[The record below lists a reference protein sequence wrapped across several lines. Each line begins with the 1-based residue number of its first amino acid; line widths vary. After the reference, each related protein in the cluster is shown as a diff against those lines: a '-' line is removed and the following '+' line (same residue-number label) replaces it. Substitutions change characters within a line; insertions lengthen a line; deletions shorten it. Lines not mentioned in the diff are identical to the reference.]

1 MDGSE
6 RISFGQH
13 REALDDRLFV
23 MSFAVEDRAF
33 SFGDHFIASGAL
45 PSLAAFAR
53 EAELTQIS
61 GLQAPIVGT
70 FLVPTKGAGG
80 H

>member
-13 REALDDRLFV
+13 REAFDDGLFV
-23 MSFAVEDRAF
+23 MLFAVEDRAF
-33 SFGDHFIASGAL
+33 GCGDHFLAGGAL

-53 EAELTQIS
+53 EAEL
-61 GLQAPIVGT
+61 A
-70 FLVPTKGAGG
+70 
-80 H
+80 